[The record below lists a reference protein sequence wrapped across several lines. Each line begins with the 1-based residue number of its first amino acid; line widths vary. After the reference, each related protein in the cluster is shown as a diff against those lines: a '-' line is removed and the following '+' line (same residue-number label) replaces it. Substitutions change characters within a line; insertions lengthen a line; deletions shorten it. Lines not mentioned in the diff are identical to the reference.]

1 MFMKNALPDGA
12 VETTLSILGDKWEFL
27 IIRELLGGTKRFG
40 EIKSGLKTVTQKVLT
55 NKLRELEA
63 KGIIRRKIYAQV
75 PPKVEYRLTKTGETL
90 KPVINAMTNWGNHY
104 RAKKL
109 GFEEPEELE
118 VELLSETEILQEEET
133 TTERKSKKQ
142 EMESFLL

>member
-1 MFMKNALPDGA
+1 MKKLLEGGA
-12 VETTLSILGDKWEFL
+12 VETTLSVIGDKWEIL
-27 IIRELLGGTKRFG
+27 IVRELLEGTKRFG

-75 PPKVEYRLTKTGETL
+75 PPKVEYSLTKTGETL

-109 GFEEPEELE
+109 GLEAPEELE
-118 VELLSETEILQEEET
+118 IEVLPEAEILPEEET
-133 TTERKSKKQ
+133 VTERQSKKR

>member
-1 MFMKNALPDGA
+1 MKKLLKDGA
-12 VETTLSILGDKWEFL
+12 VETTLSVVGDKWAFL
-27 IIRELLGGTKRFG
+27 IVRELLEGTKRFG
-40 EIKSGLKTVTQKVLT
+40 EIKNGLKTVTQKVLT
-55 NKLRELEA
+55 SKLRELEA

-90 KPVINAMTNWGNHY
+90 RPVINAMTNWGNHY

-109 GFEEPEELE
+109 GFEAPEDLE
-118 VELLSETEILQEEET
+118 VETLSETEILREEKAT
-133 TTERKSKKQ
+133 PERKSKKQ